1 MPDLECRQ
9 RDVFNDE
16 SELEVVGDKQFL
28 HKPDSSSLSSSSDS
42 EETYMSDRATE
53 EDLDLQLEGIGS
65 LLGDSEHLASN
76 EQQVREDEE
85 KRVSGNELED
95 ARSPIDRGFIED
107 KTVEWKD
114 VQTLLSNMGIQ
125 LIRDTSTTN
134 FVRQSSNFKKTRGKR
149 ELQSLKFNVNYDRSS
164 CSRGK
169 HTYL

>member
-1 MPDLECRQ
+1 
-9 RDVFNDE
+9 
-16 SELEVVGDKQFL
+16 
-28 HKPDSSSLSSSSDS
+28 
-42 EETYMSDRATE
+42 MSDRATE

-125 LIRDTSTTN
+125 LIRD
-134 FVRQSSNFKKTRGKR
+134 
-149 ELQSLKFNVNYDRSS
+149 
-164 CSRGK
+164 
-169 HTYL
+169 